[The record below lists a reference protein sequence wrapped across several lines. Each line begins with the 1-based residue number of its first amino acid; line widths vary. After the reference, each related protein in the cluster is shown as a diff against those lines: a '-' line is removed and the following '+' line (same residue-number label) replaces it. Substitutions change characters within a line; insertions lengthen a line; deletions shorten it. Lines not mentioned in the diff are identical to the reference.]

1 MPYPIKC
8 FGGKLSKKTIKKN
21 VSHFQARIGVKS
33 IENIMDNR
41 NERMHTESPGRNS
54 DW

>member
-8 FGGKLSKKTIKKN
+8 FGGKLSKKTINEN

-33 IENIMDNR
+33 IENIMGSR
-41 NERMHTESPGRNS
+41 NELMHTESPGGNS